1 VCRECTAFLL
11 VDGGDLQRAR
21 SDALDEL
28 NAAAVCRY
36 ERDFLGAIIAHD
48 EAVYALYQKRQ
59 RELLRGNFKPAGVP
73 IFFLSAAIRCGSHKS
88 ALPLD
93 RLLRPSANGLPA
105 LVVRY
110 ARVRISHARS

>member
-1 VCRECTAFLL
+1 MDGVTLL
-11 VDGGDLQRAR
+11 VDGGDLQCAR

-59 RELLRGNFKPAGVP
+59 RELLRGNFKPAGSRSFSLPPPSDEAVVKMHSHL
-73 IFFLSAAIRCGSHKS
+73 IGCCCATAGIATDTTNRMTLNHRIRE
-88 ALPLD
+88 
-93 RLLRPSANGLPA
+93 R
-105 LVVRY
+105 
-110 ARVRISHARS
+110 